1 MELPLVSVGIPTYNE
16 ERTIERCLESIFS
29 QDYPQDK
36 LEVIIIDDGSSDR
49 TLEICARYP
58 VRIIYQNGSEGAI
71 QRLKGASGGPESGRR
86 IGVEMANGE
95 FVVLFS
101 ADNELAQRDWLSQ
114 MVKPV
119 LEDREIVGAHA
130 PVLAPREDYA
140 INRYLALLQTTPL
153 EFYLMWWLR
162 RPKEVIAKEGYSLQ
176 VFQEDSFLA
185 IGGNGTLFR
194 RDAVLK
200 VGNVPANGSDID
212 LVCRLVRDGFTQ
224 YAYVP
229 EARVYHYYVRSY
241 WGFIRKLRAKVRWF
255 LKYSREYPWL
265 PRRRG
270 ELFEMLKWLL
280 FCSTFIGPLIHAFR
294 LRKKGDPAWL
304 YHPLAC
310 FTAVVVYGAYFL
322 TSKEGL
328 SSVLRMVLS
337 MSKGYKGG

>member
-1 MELPLVSVGIPTYNE
+1 MQLPLVSFGIPTYNE
-16 ERTIERCLESIFS
+16 ERTIERCLKSIFS
-29 QDYPQDK
+29 QDYPQDRI
-36 LEVIIIDDGSSDR
+36 EVIIIDDGSSDR
-49 TLEICARYP
+49 TLEICVRYP
-58 VRIIYQNGSEGAI
+58 VRIIHQSNSEGAI
-71 QRLKGASGGPESGRR
+71 QAFKGASGGPEAGRR

-101 ADNELAQRDWLSQ
+101 ADNELACRDWLSQ

-130 PVLAPREDYA
+130 PVLAPREDYP

-162 RPKEVIAKEGYSLQ
+162 RPKDVIAKQGYSLQ
-176 VFQEDSFLA
+176 VFQEDSLLA
-185 IGGNGTLFR
+185 IGGNGTLFK

-212 LVCRLVRDGFTQ
+212 LVCRLVRDGFTK

-229 EARVYHYYVRSY
+229 EARVYHYYVQSY
-241 WGFIRKLRAKVRWF
+241 WGLIKKLRGKVRWF

-265 PRRRG
+265 PRRKR
-270 ELFEMLKWLL
+270 EFLAVLKWLL
-280 FCSTFIGPLIHAFR
+280 FCSTFIGPLIHAFHIR
-294 LRKKGDPAWL
+294 QKGDLAWL

-322 TSKEGL
+322 TSKRGL
-328 SSVLRMVLS
+328 SSVLGVVLPV
-337 MSKGYKGG
+337 SKKGG